1 MKNKILVSFVF
12 VSTLIVVGLIALDFK
27 AKVSE
32 ASAPSGLQSTVATS
46 SVAAVSSTAS
56 VVFATSTNCS
66 SRIITTQGGAIKITF
81 TDKNG
86 YVPTSTFGH
95 VQVASTTV
103 AYDSGLYG
111 CNTFKVYSYES
122 QTLTVTETR

>member
-46 SVAAVSSTAS
+46 SVFTIGAAAAT
-56 VVFATSTNCS
+56 VFATSSNCA
-66 SRIITTQGGAIKITF
+66 SRIITTKANEITITF
-81 TDKNG
+81 TDKTG
-86 YVPTSTFGH
+86 QSPTNVFGH
-95 VQVASTTV
+95 LQAASTTV
-103 AYDSGLYG
+103 AYDSGIYG
-111 CNTFKVYSYES
+111 CNAFKIYSYGT
-122 QTLTVTETR
+122 QNLTVTETR